1 MQDSG
6 VAVDGAIRV
15 KAGLISPAFARRV
28 SLLILCG
35 FALAIAGCQT
45 VQRKR
50 RVAVMEFE
58 VAVPG
63 EQNEKFASTIAML
76 LTDELVQDGRIG
88 VVPRHD
94 VNEILDSRARKGDP
108 ISLRRLGQI
117 LRVDYL
123 IGGSITQLDGDYILS
138 SRLYSVSTGETVP
151 GTAASKSFRR
161 EEDLYPSTQSIARFM
176 AHQIASYDER
186 LRLSEELRTQY
197 EQSKQE
203 EKQFPDRP

>member
-6 VAVDGAIRV
+6 IAVDGAIPV
-15 KAGLISPAFARRV
+15 NTGVISPAFARWI
-28 SLLILCG
+28 SLLALCG
-35 FALAIAGCQT
+35 FVIALAGCQT
-45 VQRKR
+45 AQRKR

-63 EQNEKFASTIAML
+63 EESEKFASTIAML
-76 LTDELVQDGRIG
+76 VTDELIRDGRIG

-94 VNEILDSRARKGDP
+94 VNEILESRARSGDP

-123 IGGSITQLDGDYILS
+123 IGGSIARLDGNYILS

-151 GTAASKSFRR
+151 GTSASKSFRR

-176 AHQIASYDER
+176 AHQVASYDER
-186 LRLSEELRTQY
+186 LKLSEELRAQY
-197 EQSKQE
+197 EQSLQE
-203 EKQFPDRP
+203 ENPNP